1 MRAFCPL
8 LMIISSATS
17 AFSQAAEPLSLQ
29 QNQNGRSKV
38 WFDLGSQHIESAT
51 KRFDTHD
58 NKRGAAKN
66 IILFIGDGM
75 GLSTVTAARILDGQ
89 LKGGRG
95 EENRLTFEQF
105 PYTGFSKTYNTNQ
118 QTPDSAGTATALLT
132 GVKTKAGMINIGD
145 DSERANCQMQK
156 KYELVSALELA
167 HLAGKSTG
175 VVTTTAIT
183 HATPAT
189 AYAKSSNR
197 DWEVDSKLSAE
208 AEANG
213 CKDIASQL
221 VDSAYVDVAMGGGR
235 SHFLPKSFIDD
246 EGAAGKREDN
256 QNLIQTWQQKT
267 GGVYVSDQKSFDR
280 LPENS
285 NKVLALFN
293 PNHMR
298 YEQDRLNDTAG
309 EPSLAEMT
317 TKTIK
322 LLQNNPNGFFM
333 LVEGGRIDHAHH
345 AGNAYNALH
354 ETIAL
359 DRAVAAAQ
367 SLTSAEDTLLIVT
380 ADHSHVFTIAGYPT
394 RGNPILGKVIG
405 NNLSGQPKT
414 SFDTVYD
421 KKPYTTLGY
430 TNGLGFRDFG
440 QELNADASY
449 QQAPNVNRQDLTKID
464 TKTPGYHQETA
475 IPRGSE
481 THGGED
487 VGIYASGPGAALIVG
502 TLEQNIIFHVMEHAG
517 NLTVKPEQKKW
528 FRRLF

>member
-1 MRAFCPL
+1 MP
-8 LMIISSATS
+8 
-17 AFSQAAEPLSLQ
+17 
-29 QNQNGRSKV
+29 K
-38 WFDLGSQHIESAT
+38 
-51 KRFDTHD
+51 
-58 NKRGAAKN
+58 
-66 IILFIGDGM
+66 
-75 GLSTVTAARILDGQ
+75 
-89 LKGGRG
+89 
-95 EENRLTFEQF
+95 
-105 PYTGFSKTYNTNQ
+105 
-118 QTPDSAGTATALLT
+118 
-132 GVKTKAGMINIGD
+132 
-145 DSERANCQMQK
+145 
-156 KYELVSALELA
+156 
-167 HLAGKSTG
+167 
-175 VVTTTAIT
+175 
-183 HATPAT
+183 
-189 AYAKSSNR
+189 
-197 DWEVDSKLSAE
+197 
-208 AEANG
+208 
-213 CKDIASQL
+213 
-221 VDSAYVDVAMGGGR
+221 
-235 SHFLPKSFIDD
+235 HFLPKSFIDD

-405 NNLSGQPKT
+405 S
-414 SFDTVYD
+414 D
-421 KKPYTTLGY
+421 
-430 TNGLGFRDFG
+430 
-440 QELNADASY
+440 LNFK
-449 QQAPNVNRQDLTKID
+449 VL
-464 TKTPGYHQETA
+464 
-475 IPRGSE
+475 
-481 THGGED
+481 
-487 VGIYASGPGAALIVG
+487 
-502 TLEQNIIFHVMEHAG
+502 
-517 NLTVKPEQKKW
+517 
-528 FRRLF
+528 